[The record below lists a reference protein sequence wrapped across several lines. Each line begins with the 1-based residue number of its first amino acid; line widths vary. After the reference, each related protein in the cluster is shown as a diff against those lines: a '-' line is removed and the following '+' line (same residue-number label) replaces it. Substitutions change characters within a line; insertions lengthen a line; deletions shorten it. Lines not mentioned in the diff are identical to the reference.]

1 MTWHMAQLSFHLHFD
16 ASVASTYLQGS
27 TLFPSGVVLL
37 TLTPKI
43 PQNTTMSDEKTTAA
57 APAATAEKQTEAP
70 APAAAPAK
78 ATEAPKQAEVKADNK

>member
-1 MTWHMAQLSFHLHFD
+1 MAYLSFYLHFD
-16 ASVASTYLQGS
+16 ASVASNLHGS
-27 TLFPSGVVLL
+27 TLFPSVVVLL

-43 PQNTTMSDEKTTAA
+43 PQNTNMSAEKTTAA

-78 ATEAPKQAEVKADNK
+78 AAEAPKQAEVKADNK